1 LDLDRTYASQQ
12 AGAYLREL
20 LLRPG
25 RLRRRWEQ
33 YAERSRPG
41 QVNQLAV
48 AEVLARYL
56 WLHPRDSG
64 DSDVLPRQL
73 KDTVQRAVSGK
84 LLSRSTLSLF
94 LEAFDVPAFER
105 DQIWKLWDGS
115 SRIRMLAGAG
125 AMPSALMAEVA
136 TVLGP
141 PRHQTV
147 SMHDH
152 VHVGPDG
159 RIARA
164 RTLQVVEAILP
175 GLDRIHFIHDT
186 SALTL
191 EVGQGCKDLSE
202 PLRQIR
208 EGVFTTDILLARTL
222 DLGETLTLEYWV
234 TYQYPGDIHDDQE
247 REYRRAV
254 MRRVENFDLRLEFH
268 PDKLP
273 AAVWWAVWDGVDG
286 GIVEQEPVSLDSQHS
301 VHRYL
306 RSLEKTVTGFH
317 WEW

>member
-41 QVNQLAV
+41 QLNQLAV
-48 AEVLARYL
+48 AEVLAHYL
-56 WLHPRDSG
+56 WQHPRVSG
-64 DSDVLPRQL
+64 DADVLPRQL

-84 LLSRSTLSLF
+84 LLSRPTLSLF
-94 LEAFDVPAFER
+94 VEAFDVPAFER
-105 DQIWKLWDGS
+105 NQIWKLWDGS
-115 SRIRMLAGAG
+115 SRIRMLAGEHSVPPRFAVE
-125 AMPSALMAEVA
+125 AAA
-136 TVLGP
+136 VLGP
-141 PRHQTV
+141 PRHQTL
-147 SMHDH
+147 SLHDH
-152 VHVGPDG
+152 LHVGLGG
-159 RIARA
+159 RIVRS
-164 RTLQVVEAILP
+164 RTLQVIEAIAA

-202 PLRQIR
+202 PLRKIR
-208 EGVFTTDILLARTL
+208 DGFYTTDILLARTL
-222 DLGETLTLEYWV
+222 ELGETLTLEYWV
-234 TYQYPGDIHDDQE
+234 TYKHPGDYDDEQE
-247 REYRRAV
+247 RQYRRAV
-254 MRRVENFDLRLEFH
+254 MRRVENFDLRIEFH

-273 AAVWWAVWDGVDG
+273 AQVWWAVWDGVDG

-306 RSLEKTVTGFH
+306 RLVEKTVTGFY